1 MGKMWKQC
9 HFSFSWAPKSMQM
22 VTTAKILK
30 DACCLVLDLRGN
42 AFSLSLLS
50 MMLAV
55 RLSSVQLLTWVW
67 LFATLW
73 TTALQGSLSINNSR
87 SLLKLMSTESVMP
100 SSHLIF
106 CHPLLLLPSV
116 FPSIRFFSNESVLC
130 IRWPKYWSFSFD
142 ISPSNEYSGLILQH
156 HSSKAFILLCS
167 AFFIVPTLI
176 SIHTWLLEKP

>member
-87 SLLKLMSTESVMP
+87 SLLKLMSIKSVMP
-100 SSHLIF
+100 SNHLIL
-106 CHPLLLLPSV
+106 CRPLLLPPSYLSQCQDLFKRV
-116 FPSIRFFSNESVLC
+116 SSLHQAAKVLEFQLQLQ
-130 IRWPKYWSFSFD
+130 SF
-142 ISPSNEYSGLILQH
+142 Q
-156 HSSKAFILLCS
+156 
-167 AFFIVPTLI
+167 
-176 SIHTWLLEKP
+176 WLFRTDFL